1 MAFINMTK
9 LGWILFLFM
18 SAVSATLSYQFIIK
32 GDTEIA
38 ADGRTIILLEE
49 SERAFF
55 LNEMRGFLIAVQQ
68 IIDGIEKDDMQQIAT
83 SARKVGTI
91 GFASVP
97 KSIVG
102 KLPLATKK
110 MGFATHQAFDQMAM
124 DAESLADKEH
134 TLSQLNQ
141 ILSTCTACHS
151 LYRLR

>member
-1 MAFINMTK
+1 MAK
-9 LGWILFLFM
+9 LGWLLFLVM
-18 SAVSATLSYQFIIK
+18 TAVSATLSYQFIIK

-38 ADGRTIILLEE
+38 SDGRTIILLEE

-68 IIDGIEKDDMQQIAT
+68 IIDGIEKDDMKQIAE

-97 KSIVG
+97 KSIIG

-110 MGFATHQAFDQMAM
+110 MGLATHTAFDQMAM